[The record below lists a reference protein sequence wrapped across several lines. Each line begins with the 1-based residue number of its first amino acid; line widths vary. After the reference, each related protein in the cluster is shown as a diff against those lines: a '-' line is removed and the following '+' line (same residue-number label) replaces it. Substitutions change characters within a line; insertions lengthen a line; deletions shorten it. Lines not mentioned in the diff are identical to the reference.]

1 MTINIVSITDATV
14 PDEKKD
20 FHLFLTPFFI
30 LPLLKTYLH
39 FFLCEGI
46 LNFNSF
52 DIHVLHHSVKY
63 TLRLWSFDPPPLPT
77 TKSNY
82 VSVLY
87 YVIIF
92 LK

>member
-1 MTINIVSITDATV
+1 MQQFQMKRKTTHFDTFLYFAFTKNIFT
-14 PDEKKD
+14 
-20 FHLFLTPFFI
+20 
-30 LPLLKTYLH
+30 

-92 LK
+92 